1 MGNARDT
8 GYLQNIVTYDANDNI
23 VLPADLSIAGNLG
36 LGVTPSNSYAGSV
49 SFEIGANGILWS
61 EQASSIY
68 NSMSIGSNFYY
79 NSAGSLLYKNTG
91 VASSRYIQYQG
102 SHFWYSAPSG
112 TAGNAISFTEAMT
125 LNASGNLLVGTTT
138 DNGAK
143 LQVSGAATFSSS
155 VTASGNASTTPSF
168 IANNSSS
175 AGGTAQHY
183 IDFTAGATVISR
195 MSRGN
200 GASGLAGNGLNID
213 NFDGFGVRLN
223 QLGGSGGTFSV
234 TGGAA
239 TFSSSV
245 TATNLNLTDGGGA
258 AINNVNGNLFIQT
271 GAGTGWIFRNGPSGY
286 AEYMRLTPTGSLGIG
301 TTSPQQ
307 KLEVNGKIALTADV
321 SRRVLE
327 VDGSNNLLVG
337 GGFNTIYMNGNVGI
351 GTSSPA
357 SKLDVSTGVDS
368 DAGLIGIS
376 IGGTVANS
384 RQALIEK
391 QTSGT
396 RTLGIYSSLSASV
409 FEPISFYTGVG
420 TAKLSILEGGEVLVG
435 GDIELNTSV
444 TVTDLTIQGT
454 GRGQL
459 NLFRND
465 TSIAATNTFGI
476 IGFWGN
482 DTASNIPVMHASI
495 EAVASETHGSTSNPT
510 DLIFKTT
517 PSASVTRAEAMRITS
532 SGNVGIGTTSPGQLL
547 TLGGTASPQLS
558 IVSSTTTGSSEIY
571 FGDSAA
577 VYRGAILYDHTS
589 DYLTLHAGTG
599 ERMRITSSGNV
610 LIGTTTDSGYKLDV
624 QQGATNA
631 AKFNFAVTG
640 AWGGGANQDHG
651 MLISGARYPSDTNT
665 SLLHIIN
672 TDNTSLFRVTDYG
685 KVGIGTDS
693 PSAELEILKSQSTG
707 PVLKLTNPETNNTS
721 QDLGV
726 LGFVSGDL
734 STGQANLIRASVKG
748 IAGELSYGT
757 GGQLVFSTMQ
767 TYAGSGTLT
776 DLIERMRIDSTGV
789 VRITNLTSNG
799 LIGTDSSGNL
809 RTVVSEY
816 TEIATG
822 TISYSNNS
830 GASWGINNSFPATIR
845 NYDDDGMAGSAGV
858 GTSLNLGRGVTFDLG
873 SAKAVRRIVERGYP
887 TKNLNIIIVQYS
899 TDNSNWT
906 DIYVYNHVYGNTQ
919 KTMEFNPTGAISA
932 RYWRW
937 FIHSWSEREVQNY
950 YTYESIIYT

>member
-23 VLPADLSIAGNLG
+23 VLPADLSI
-36 LGVTPSNSYAGSV
+36 
-49 SFEIGANGILWS
+49 
-61 EQASSIY
+61 
-68 NSMSIGSNFYY
+68 
-79 NSAGSLLYKNTG
+79 
-91 VASSRYIQYQG
+91 
-102 SHFWYSAPSG
+102 
-112 TAGNAISFTEAMT
+112 
-125 LNASGNLLVGTTT
+125 
-138 DNGAK
+138 
-143 LQVSGAATFSSS
+143 
-155 VTASGNASTTPSF
+155 
-168 IANNSSS
+168 
-175 AGGTAQHY
+175 
-183 IDFTAGATVISR
+183 
-195 MSRGN
+195 
-200 GASGLAGNGLNID
+200 
-213 NFDGFGVRLN
+213 
-223 QLGGSGGTFSV
+223 GGSGGFYWDN
-234 TGGAA
+234 
-239 TFSSSV
+239 
-245 TATNLNLTDGGGA
+245 TNK
-258 AINNVNGNLFIQT
+258 
-271 GAGTGWIFRNGPSGY
+271 R
-286 AEYMRLTPTGSLGIG
+286 LGIG
-301 TTSPQQ
+301 TTSPTQ
-307 KLEVNGKIALTADV
+307 
-321 SRRVLE
+321 
-327 VDGSNNLLVG
+327 
-337 GGFNTIYMNGNVGI
+337 
-351 GTSSPA
+351 
-357 SKLDVSTGVDS
+357 KLDVSTGVNS
-368 DAGLIGIS
+368 DAGLIGIL

-396 RTLGIYSSLSASV
+396 RTLSIYSSLSDSA

-465 TSIAATNTFGI
+465 TSIAGTNTFGI

-532 SGNVGIGTTSPGQLL
+532 SGNVWIGNDTNPLLEIANGGSTDVLSGIRWAI
-547 TLGGTASPQLS
+547 GGSR
-558 IVSSTTTGSSEIY
+558 VDYGGIY
-571 FGDSAA
+571 SAA
-577 VYRGAILYDHTS
+577 SSANNNYISFYTKNSAS
-589 DYLTLHAGTG
+589 APS
-599 ERMRITSSGNV
+599 ERMRITSSGNVGIATDSPVKTLDVRGTLAISNSASSFWYMDRDDSDGRFKIVDDANNDRFNITTSGNV

-651 MLISGARYPSDTNT
+651 MLISGARYSSDTNT

-822 TISYSNNS
+822 TITYSMNS
-830 GASWGINNSFPATIR
+830 GSPWGINNSFPATIR
-845 NYDDDGMAGSAGV
+845 NYDDDGMAGSSGV

-887 TKNLNIIIVQYS
+887 TKNLNVIIVQYS

-919 KTMEFNPTGAISA
+919 KTMEFNPTGAISV